1 MAKLH
6 TLGQAVKDIQNNNI
20 NNSYLLYGDDI
31 LLQDF
36 FIKQLKLN
44 KKNAQTFL
52 YYLGYDDPKNIINEL
67 SNLSL
72 FSQEKILIIKNI
84 TRFSTKF
91 KNEIINHISN
101 LESNNYIIFVKNNFD
116 SKNKFISNLQSKCIT
131 IDVRTPFENKMVDWI
146 KYICKIEKISI
157 SVNEISNYINAY
169 GSNLSNVMNYIKID
183 FLSNEFFNKAIN
195 RNYFLWNLQD
205 SIGKKELVKSIDIYD
220 SLIQNGNNVTLI
232 NIYMFSLFE
241 AIYNYKSRFN
251 ESPFNFALNKIIKN
265 RINNYA
271 LKFNIKE
278 IERIIL
284 KINENDYL
292 IKSTNLDIITLS
304 KCMISNICKGYY
316 E

>member
-1 MAKLH
+1 MAKLY
-6 TLGQAVKDIQNNNI
+6 TLGKAVKDIQNKKI
-20 NNSYLLYGDDI
+20 SNSYFLYGDDI

-36 FIKQLKLN
+36 FIKQIKKN

-52 YYLGYDDPKNIINEL
+52 YYLGYDDPQNIINEL

-91 KNEIINHISN
+91 KNEILNHISN
-101 LESNNYIIFVKNNFD
+101 LDSNNYIIFVKNNFD

-131 IDVRTPFENKMVDWI
+131 IDVRTPFENKMIDWI

-157 SVNEISNYINAY
+157 SDNEVSGYINAY
-169 GSNLSNVMNYIKID
+169 GNNLSNVMNYIKID
-183 FLSNEFFNKAIN
+183 FLSNQSSNKTIN
-195 RNYFLWNLQD
+195 RNYFLWHLQD

-220 SLIQNGNNVTLI
+220 SLVHNGNNLTLI
-232 NIYMFSLFE
+232 YIYIFSLFE
-241 AIYNYKSRFN
+241 AIYNYKTSFN
-251 ESPFNFALNKIIKN
+251 ETPFNFALNKIIKN
-265 RINNYA
+265 RISSYA

-292 IKSTNLDIITLS
+292 IKSTNFDIINLTR
-304 KCMISNICKGYY
+304 CMISNICKGYY

>member
-1 MAKLH
+1 M
-6 TLGQAVKDIQNNNI
+6 
-20 NNSYLLYGDDI
+20 
-31 LLQDF
+31 
-36 FIKQLKLN
+36 
-44 KKNAQTFL
+44 
-52 YYLGYDDPKNIINEL
+52 
-67 SNLSL
+67 
-72 FSQEKILIIKNI
+72 
-84 TRFSTKF
+84 
-91 KNEIINHISN
+91 
-101 LESNNYIIFVKNNFD
+101 
-116 SKNKFISNLQSKCIT
+116 
-131 IDVRTPFENKMVDWI
+131 
-146 KYICKIEKISI
+146 
-157 SVNEISNYINAY
+157 
-169 GSNLSNVMNYIKID
+169 
-183 FLSNEFFNKAIN
+183 EFAN
-195 RNYFLWNLQD
+195 

-304 KCMISNICKGYY
+304 KCMISNICKDTMNDISDELLIKDFQKGNIKSYNQLVY
-316 E
+316 RYKDRLFNAFINLCMTLI